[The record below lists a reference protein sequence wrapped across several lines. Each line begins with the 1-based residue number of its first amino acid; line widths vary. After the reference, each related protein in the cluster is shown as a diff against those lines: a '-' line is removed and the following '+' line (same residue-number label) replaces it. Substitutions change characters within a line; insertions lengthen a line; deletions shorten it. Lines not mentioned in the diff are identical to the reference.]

1 MKTMM
6 ISAASAAAFAILLG
20 ISAPVSAQAD
30 APKPAADKCEWQS
43 SPQIG
48 PRTPLKAPICRK
60 AGNQR
65 EALTGIG
72 GPNCDPSYT
81 GKTGR
86 YVWRMRPQHGPRAPL
101 QAPVREWVDVEA
113 C

>member
-1 MKTMM
+1 M
-6 ISAASAAAFAILLG
+6 
-20 ISAPVSAQAD
+20 
-30 APKPAADKCEWQS
+30 
-43 SPQIG
+43 
-48 PRTPLKAPICRK
+48 
-60 AGNQR
+60 
-65 EALTGIG
+65 TGIG